1 MNVLFYPTLP
11 DFRNDMLF
19 GMFPRFARLSSCK
32 EQQVDENEYGALVK

>member
-1 MNVLFYPTLP
+1 MKVLFYPTLP

-19 GMFPRFARLSSCK
+19 GMFPCK